1 MTETGRLVEDF
12 MVDFGRQLRG
22 RGSWRRRIEAEMRDG
37 LSCAVEEAGDA
48 DEARRVLRDWGS
60 PGELAGE
67 FNALDSTVRAGCLAR
82 RILVATPL
90 IALGWAAVVLLSPVD
105 PWSREPAFIW
115 VCVRLLGL
123 SKAVALVAAT
133 TILVGTRR
141 SGLRRPPS
149 PRAVLAA
156 GLGTLAAE
164 CVGFAMLVYR
174 ASAAPGAVSW
184 ALAATPLTV
193 SVILLALTTRDAY
206 QLALRPGSSP
216 G

>member
-37 LSCAVEEAGDA
+37 LSCAVEEAGDDFDA
-48 DEARRVLRDWGS
+48 ARQVVRDWGS
-60 PGELAGE
+60 PAELAGE
-67 FNALDSTVRAGCLAR
+67 FNALASTVRAGCLAR

-105 PWSREPAFIW
+105 PWPREPAFIFI
-115 VCVRLLGL
+115 CVRLLGV
-123 SKAVALVAAT
+123 SAAVALVAAA

-141 SGLRRPPS
+141 SALRRPPS

-164 CVGFAMLVYR
+164 CVCFAMLAYR

-184 ALAATPLTV
+184 TLAAVPLAV
-193 SVILLALTTRDAY
+193 SLVLFALTSRDAY
-206 QLALRPGSSP
+206 QLAFRAR
-216 G
+216 

>member
-1 MTETGRLVEDF
+1 
-12 MVDFGRQLRG
+12 
-22 RGSWRRRIEAEMRDG
+22 MRDG

>member
-1 MTETGRLVEDF
+1 

-37 LSCAVEEAGDA
+37 LCCAVDEAGDDLGA
-48 DEARRVLRDWGS
+48 AREVLRDWGS
-60 PGELAGE
+60 PAELAGE

-90 IALGWAAVVLLSPVD
+90 IGLGWAATVLLSPVD
-105 PWSREPAFIW
+105 PWSHEPAFIF

-123 SKAVALVAAT
+123 TAAVALVAAA

-141 SGLRRPPS
+141 SALRHPPS

-164 CVGFAMLVYR
+164 CVCFAMLAYR

-184 ALAATPLTV
+184 TLAAVPLVV
-193 SVILLALTTRDAY
+193 SLVLFALTSRDAY
-206 QLALRPGSSP
+206 QLALRPAAGSRR
-216 G
+216 